1 MSFHTSTNSP
11 NSLLA
16 ASRRKVAS
24 LPLPSPTS
32 PTKICQCE
40 QPVRGP
46 HQSVSGAESR
56 GGRKGCQKCWGRVAS
71 RKHAPLSPV
80 AQRTLR
86 DSSEDEDNDDETT
99 VGSSLEEEC
108 SERSL
113 PLKKRA
119 RTETVAPVAVAT
131 TDTSSPSSPRSQRE
145 LLSESLLLTTTTTT
159 SETVPIYNP
168 TATDQ
173 TAALISKAIK
183 SINSTENPVSVQHG
197 MTVLEALEHSLRGL
211 SKEDAAEAR
220 WQFHYMELTEY
231 RKKNGHCLVP
241 RPHSTLGAWVNTQRV
256 LYAKR
261 QRGEPS
267 SLTPLRIRQLEAL
280 DFVWDDYGK
289 RWNDLYQEL
298 VAYKKKTGSWYVC
311 GNFEIRRVSSDV
323 LDTCTCSH
331 AHSSG
336 CCRLC
341 SRQYGTPFL
350 PGKSQAWPLGLH
362 TTYPIYAV
370 RPESGSRGKAG
381 RPWLCLEDL
390 CPVQLARLLPAAR
403 GLQTGVRTLSSAAA
417 VR

>member
-56 GGRKGCQKCWGRVAS
+56 GGREGCQKCWGRVAS

-231 RKKNGHCLVP
+231 RKKNGH
-241 RPHSTLGAWVNTQRV
+241 
-256 LYAKR
+256 
-261 QRGEPS
+261 
-267 SLTPLRIRQLEAL
+267 
-280 DFVWDDYGK
+280 
-289 RWNDLYQEL
+289 
-298 VAYKKKTGSWYVC
+298 WYVSC
-311 GNFEIRRVSSDV
+311 CR
-323 LDTCTCSH
+323 
-331 AHSSG
+331 
-336 CCRLC
+336 CRLC
-341 SRQYGTPFL
+341 CNGT
-350 PGKSQAWPLGLH
+350 
-362 TTYPIYAV
+362 
-370 RPESGSRGKAG
+370 
-381 RPWLCLEDL
+381 CLF
-390 CPVQLARLLPAAR
+390 RN
-403 GLQTGVRTLSSAAA
+403 LSSHLDILHHF
-417 VR
+417 VVVWCRDRIPL